1 MASIIIASGPQR
13 GEFLPLGN
21 RTNVIGRDPGLF
33 LQVVDPEV
41 SRRHFKIRFDTDS
54 NKHYAIDMES
64 KHGVLINGVRI
75 VGGTELADGDKI
87 RIGRTMLLF
96 TARDFPDEESALSHL
111 KKADE
116 LGKETI
122 G

>member
-21 RTNVIGRDPGLF
+21 RTNVVGRDPGLF

-41 SRRHFKIRFDTDS
+41 SRKHFKIRFDADS
-54 NKHYAIDMES
+54 KKHYAVDMES
-64 KHGVLINGVRI
+64 KHGVFIDGMRI
-75 VGGTELADGDKI
+75 VGDTELADGTKI
-87 RIGRTMLLF
+87 RIGRTILLF
-96 TARDFPDEESALSHL
+96 TATDFPDEESALSHL

-116 LGKETI
+116 LGKRTI